1 MSDFH
6 NYILHK
12 LASKVHREVSDEGGN
27 CKRGGDESEKLE
39 SQWMT
44 FPIKKRINTE
54 LFIDRNKG
62 VYIQKGYKETD
73 Q

>member
-1 MSDFH
+1 
-6 NYILHK
+6 
-12 LASKVHREVSDEGGN
+12 
-27 CKRGGDESEKLE
+27 
-39 SQWMT
+39 MT

-62 VYIQKGYKETD
+62 LYIQKVDKETD